1 VIPLPL
7 PAAVVALLVGEATRQ
22 DARYG
27 PFPPTVAGLR
37 LAVAYLQD
45 ETGET
50 QPAWRAGRPAGWEA
64 LRGEAPQAAA
74 VAIRLVRSLDQEP
87 TRP

>member
-1 VIPLPL
+1 VTPPPL
-7 PAAVVALLVGEATRQ
+7 PAAVALLVGEVARQ

-37 LAVAYLQD
+37 LAVACLQD

-50 QPAWRAGRPAGWEA
+50 QPAWRAGRQAGWEA
-64 LRGEAPQAAA
+64 PRGKVLQTAA

>member
-1 VIPLPL
+1 VTPPPL
-7 PAAVVALLVGEATRQ
+7 PAAVVALLVGEVARQ

-37 LAVAYLQD
+37 LAVACRQD

-50 QPAWRAGRPAGWEA
+50 LQARWAGRQAGWEA
-64 LRGEAPQAAA
+64 LRSEALQAAA